1 MYNFF
6 PFTVYYNNFF
16 KKLTFLGSESMFKKF
31 LTTNDY
37 HLLLDYTTNSAANKL
52 AVHLQEMLPTNP
64 KIPVVIAC
72 IGTDRSTGDSLGPL
86 VGTLLNEKKLPFNYF
101 VYGTLSEPIH
111 ALNLEEKINTI
122 RELHGQA
129 FIIAIDAS
137 LGSLKN
143 VGHIK
148 IGKGPLKPGTGV
160 NKQLPEIGTIH
171 ITGTVNISGFME
183 YLILQNT
190 RLHTVMEM
198 AKVIVN
204 AIYYSSNQKFN
215 VKEGYFINGQP

>member
-1 MYNFF
+1 MYIFF
-6 PFTVYYNNFF
+6 KFTVYYNNFF

-64 KIPVVIAC
+64 KTPVVIAC

-143 VGHIK
+143 VGYIK

-204 AIYYSSNQKFN
+204 AIYYSSNQQLH
-215 VKEGYFINGQP
+215 VKEDYFINGQP

>member
-1 MYNFF
+1 
-6 PFTVYYNNFF
+6 
-16 KKLTFLGSESMFKKF
+16 MFRKF
-31 LTTNDY
+31 LATTEN

-52 AVHLQEMLPTNP
+52 AVGLQEFLPTNSMT
-64 KIPVVIAC
+64 PVIIAC

-122 RELHGQA
+122 KEKHGKA

-137 LGSLKN
+137 LGNYKN
-143 VGHIK
+143 VGYIK
-148 IGKGPLKPGTGV
+148 IGQGPLKPGTGV

-198 AKVIVN
+198 SKVIAN
-204 AIYYSSNQKFN
+204 AIYYSTYKNNPINEMHFK
-215 VKEGYFINGQP
+215 NGQSIKQ